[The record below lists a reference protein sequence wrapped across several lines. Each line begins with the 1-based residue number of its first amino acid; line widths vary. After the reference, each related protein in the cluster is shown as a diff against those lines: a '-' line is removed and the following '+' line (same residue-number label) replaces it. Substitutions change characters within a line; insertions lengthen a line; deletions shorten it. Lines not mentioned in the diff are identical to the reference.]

1 MDIGALIGKF
11 KEVALDRIETMNL
24 ALLSLEREG
33 TQAIVQEDL
42 LREVH
47 TLKGE
52 AKMLGF
58 ADINLV
64 AHQIESILVE
74 AASQDFQVHS
84 SILDVV
90 FRGFDVMR
98 MLLTKQIGASDEPI
112 DLASLSD
119 RITNALSV
127 MRNQDVEQIGPQ
139 IVEQVS
145 TGDDPQTPA
154 LDTLMGRPHQ
164 EQSIRVRHDK
174 IELLGELTAELL
186 MLNHATSLQHEQV
199 NDVRRELAHWLDH
212 APSSLPKSQRT
223 ALRRLS
229 HKLNRAFLAT
239 QDGVSQTKQR
249 ISQVDEQVRRLR
261 HISLEQVTAHY
272 SRAVRDLAHTQGK
285 EVRFVQE
292 IEQVEVDR
300 VILSSLSDPLLH
312 LLRNAVDHGVESPED
327 RASAGKPQEATIT
340 LTATQE
346 HDTLRVCLRD
356 DGAGMDPE
364 ALRSKAVERGMMDAA
379 SAASLSDK
387 EALALI
393 FASGFSTKQ
402 TLTDVSGRGL
412 GMNIVQR
419 HVRELGGSV
428 DVHSVLGEGTSF
440 TLALPLPSALSTV
453 LVFHMRQQMFA
464 LYAHD
469 VQAIV
474 HRQSTQVRQLH
485 GAPYIK
491 HDEAPVAVVDWARVC
506 VPDAPAGASSGIYL
520 VLTHQGD
527 AFAVEVDDIVG
538 DVEAMTRPLD
548 DFLRGMTLCQ
558 GVAIVDTDHPIPL
571 LSVMD
576 VTSRVQGPSALDVH
590 TTSQERTG
598 TILLA
603 EDSEV
608 TRTMIAS
615 ILKAHGY
622 HIMEAPDGLH
632 AWEMLQQHH
641 VDLLITDM
649 QMPRLG
655 GLGLLEHVRSS
666 PSLKTLPVVVLSTLG
681 SAQDK
686 AQAMQ
691 RGADMYLVK
700 LDFREKELLQA
711 VKRYV

>member
-1 MDIGALIGKF
+1 MDIGALIVKF

-24 ALLSLEREG
+24 ALLSLERDG
-33 TQAIVQEDL
+33 SQAIVQEDL
-42 LREVH
+42 LREIH

-64 AHQIESILVE
+64 SHQIESILVE
-74 AASQDFQVHS
+74 ASAQNFEVQSA
-84 SILDVV
+84 ILDVV
-90 FRGFDVMR
+90 FRGFDVLR
-98 MLLTKQIGASDEPI
+98 MLLTKQIGTSDEPI
-112 DLASLSD
+112 DLANLSD
-119 RITNALSV
+119 RITHALGV
-127 MRNQDVEQIGPQ
+127 MRNQDNAQIGPQ
-139 IVEQVS
+139 VLEPL
-145 TGDDPQTPA
+145 DLKDTPA
-154 LDTLMGRPHQ
+154 PAIDTLVGRSHQ

-174 IELLGELTAELL
+174 IEHLGELTAELL
-186 MLNHATSLQHEQV
+186 MLNHTTSRQHEQV

-212 APSSLPKSQRT
+212 APSSLPKSQRM

-261 HISLEQVTAHY
+261 HISLEQVIAHY
-272 SRAVRDLAHTQGK
+272 SRAVRDLAQTQQK
-285 EVRFVQE
+285 QVQFVQE
-292 IEQVEVDR
+292 IGQVEVDR

-312 LLRNAVDHGVESPED
+312 LLRNAVDHGVESPEV
-327 RASAGKPQEATIT
+327 RLSAGKPAEATIT

-346 HDTLRVCLRD
+346 HDTLRVQLHD

-364 ALRSKAVERGMMDAA
+364 ALRRKAVERDLMDHAQA
-379 SAASLSDK
+379 SALSDQ
-387 EALALI
+387 ETLSLI
-393 FASGFSTKQ
+393 FESGFSTKE
-402 TLTDVSGRGL
+402 TLSDVSGRGL
-412 GMNIVQR
+412 GMHIVQR

-428 DVHSVLGEGTSF
+428 DVHSVRGEGTAF
-440 TLALPLPSALSTV
+440 TLILPLPSALSTI
-453 LVFHMRQQMFA
+453 LVFRLRKQMFA

-474 HRQSTQVRQLH
+474 HRDPKTVRQLH

-491 HDEAPVAVVDWARVC
+491 HEDTPVAVIDWASVC
-506 VPDAPAGASSGIYL
+506 APDAPEGASSGIYL
-520 VLTHQGD
+520 VLEHKREM
-527 AFAVEVDDIVG
+527 FAVEVDAIVG
-538 DVEAMTRPLD
+538 DIEAMTRPLD

-571 LSVMD
+571 LSVID
-576 VTSRVQGPSALDVH
+576 VTAKVQGH
-590 TTSQERTG
+590 TGLELRTSSEAMTTG

-615 ILKAHGY
+615 ILKGHGY
-622 HIMEAPDGLH
+622 TILEASDGLQ
-632 AWEMLQQHH
+632 AWEMLQKNH

-666 PSLKTLPVVVLSTLG
+666 TSLKTLPTVVLSTLG
-681 SAQDK
+681 SPQDK

-700 LDFREKELLQA
+700 LNFREKELIQA